1 MYHIFCASNLAG
13 DEDKKKM
20 ITCVTAGL
28 IWIIVII
35 AVCIIASISDK
46 KIDEM
51 AKQDPNNGEAE

>member
-1 MYHIFCASNLAG
+1 
-13 DEDKKKM
+13 M